1 MDERR
6 KKALEKHHQKLR
18 TGLSIGNILPALR
31 PMLTPAE
38 YSNIKDRESNTARVD
53 ELIDILLTK
62 ENEHFEGF
70 CNTLE
75 QNGFQHWERKLRA
88 DVHQAD
94 GKLCEA
100 SLSYL
105 AIRTRRCH
113 RTEEKYFMVTSLLLR
128 ARKRDPVSHVLFD
141 HYMHEVT
148 GQYVSVIHHMQQAL
162 TVVYTE
168 RSPVIVLI

>member
-6 KKALEKHHQKLR
+6 KVALEKHHHKLR
-18 TGLSIGNILPALR
+18 TGLLIGNILPALHS
-31 PMLTPAE
+31 MLTPVE
-38 YSNIKDRESNTARVD
+38 YSCIRDRESKVAMVD

-62 ENEHFEGF
+62 ENGDFEEF

-75 QNGFQHWERKLRA
+75 QNGYPHWARKLRE

-105 AIRTRRCH
+105 ATRTRRCR

-128 ARKRDPVSHVLFD
+128 ARNRGFVRQSVA
-141 HYMHEVT
+141 MQT
-148 GQYVSVIHHMQQAL
+148 GDSQLASGDLDRFATLSCTSTMFQI
-162 TVVYTE
+162 
-168 RSPVIVLI
+168 

>member
-6 KKALEKHHQKLR
+6 KKALEKHHHKLR
-18 TGLSIGNILPALR
+18 TGLLIGNMLPALR
-31 PMLTPAE
+31 PMLTPVE
-38 YSNIKDRESNTARVD
+38 YVYSNIKDRESNTARVD

-62 ENEHFEGF
+62 ENGHFEGF
-70 CNTLE
+70 CNALE
-75 QNGFQHWERKLRA
+75 QNGYQHWARKLRE

-105 AIRTRRCH
+105 AIRTQRCR

-128 ARKRDPVSHVLFD
+128 ARKLDPVSHVLFD
-141 HYMHEVT
+141 HYMHELT

-162 TVVYTE
+162 
-168 RSPVIVLI
+168 RP